1 MKVIIEVEDSIYRD
15 EYYVEKHSGVGI
27 KKEFCQIVD
36 DNIRLTEEQARELLD
51 DAVPLRSYLEVT
63 EKIESWK
70 AKGWIIE
77 TKTAKEE
84 FEEYYKRKTQNAT
97 GKYEFD
103 ELYNLAQ
110 KAIKE
115 AEEK

>member
-15 EYYVEKHSGVGI
+15 EYYIEKHSGVGI
-27 KKEFCQIVD
+27 KKEYCQIVD
-36 DNIRLTEEQARELLD
+36 DNVRLTEERADKLYD
-51 DAVPLRSYLEVT
+51 DLCTIYSHNKEEWFAQM
-63 EKIESWK
+63 KQ
-70 AKGWIIE
+70 KGWIIE

-84 FEEYYKRKTQNAT
+84 LEEYYKKNNDSWID
-97 GKYEFD
+97 KID
-103 ELYNLAQ
+103 WKNLYKLAQ